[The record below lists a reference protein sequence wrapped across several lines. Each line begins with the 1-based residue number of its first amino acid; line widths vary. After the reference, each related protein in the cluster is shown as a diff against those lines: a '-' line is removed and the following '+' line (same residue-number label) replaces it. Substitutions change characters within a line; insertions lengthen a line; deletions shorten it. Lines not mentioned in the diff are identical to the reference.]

1 MGRREGKLRAE
12 AGSKRLIKLGNNKE
26 RTPPVRRKKRE
37 QWFPLERDGI
47 YELKYHFPREPLV
60 KMMVKFNHLFENP

>member
-26 RTPPVRRKKRE
+26 RE
-37 QWFPLERDGI
+37 
-47 YELKYHFPREPLV
+47 REPRQLGG
-60 KMMVKFNHLFENP
+60 KKGSNGFL